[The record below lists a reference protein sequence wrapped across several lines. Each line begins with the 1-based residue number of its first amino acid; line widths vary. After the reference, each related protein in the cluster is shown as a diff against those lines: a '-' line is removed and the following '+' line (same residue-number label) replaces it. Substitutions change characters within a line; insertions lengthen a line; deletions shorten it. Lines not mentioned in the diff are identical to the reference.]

1 MNTIGGFLVNGGNLK
16 KIAIGILLL
25 VCLTYSNHF
34 KNGFEFDDFH
44 SIVNNEYI
52 RDIKNVPLFFT
63 GIKYSGT
70 NPGNQGY
77 RPILVMQ
84 NAIDYWLA
92 GDLNPVYFH
101 AHIFLSYL
109 MLLVLLSFFFKNI
122 FNVTLEDKR
131 NGLFAWLAVAFYGL
145 HAANAETIN
154 YICMR
159 SDSFSTLC
167 FVASFLLYLIPVTK
181 KYYLYV
187 FTVALAIGSK
197 ETGAMFGPVLFF
209 YILFFEEGVSLIE
222 LITFKKLKNTFSALK
237 KTAPALIGSFGIFF
251 LIRSIVIPSAD
262 EPIFAGTM
270 TLASEWQYFY
280 SEWVIIVHYIG
291 NFILPLDL
299 SADPDFWL
307 IDSVVNSKVLLALL
321 LLLALVVI
329 AFVTSAKK
337 ETRPIAFGILWFFIA
352 LAPTT
357 FYFGSVG
364 QMVNDH
370 RTFFPYIGLV
380 LSLGWWVRLLYLKYE
395 EKINAQPHLPKILLG
410 AYLMVI
416 SLHAY
421 GTYQRNIVWSSSE
434 TLWYDATVKSPKNG
448 RAQMNYGLT
457 LMAKGKYEETL
468 PYFKRCLDA
477 MPYWAYIN
485 INMAILRQAMGFPAE
500 AEQYYKNA
508 IRYQPFVP
516 DAYYYYAQWLQ
527 KNGRID
533 EAMAQM
539 KEGMRISPGHAG
551 FAQYLNELS
560 ALNSETKEDRIKAAE
575 EFAVQHPTA
584 GGYIQL
590 SLSYYKEEM
599 YAECIK
605 ACEKALTL
613 DPNSATA
620 YNNICSAYNAMQQW
634 EKAAAACEKAIKL
647 DSSFQLAKNNLNWAR
662 QNLKK

>member
-1 MNTIGGFLVNGGNLK
+1 MSRIGSFAANGANLK
-16 KIAIGILLL
+16 KIGIAVLLF
-25 VCLTYSNHF
+25 VCLAYSNHF
-34 KNGFEFDDFH
+34 TSGFEFDDFH

-52 RDIKNVPLFFT
+52 RDIKNIPLFFT

-77 RPILVMQ
+77 RPVLVTQ

-92 GDLNPVYFH
+92 GELNPIYFH
-101 AHIFLSYL
+101 AHIFLTYL
-109 MLLVLLSFFFKNI
+109 ILLVFLFFFFKNI
-122 FNVTLEDKR
+122 FNVVLPNKQ
-131 NGLFAWLAVAFYGL
+131 NNLIAWMAVAFYGL

-167 FVASFLLYLIPVTK
+167 FLASFLLYMIPVTK
-181 KYYLYV
+181 KYYLYI

-209 YILFFEEGVSLIE
+209 YILFFEEDVSLVE
-222 LITFKKLKNTFSALK
+222 LITFKKIRSTLSALK
-237 KTAPALIGSFGIFF
+237 KATPALLGSFGIFF

-270 TLASEWQYFY
+270 TWASEWQYFY

-307 IDSVVNSKVLLALL
+307 IDSVINSRVLLALC
-321 LLLALVVI
+321 LLLALVVV
-329 AFVTSAKK
+329 AFVTSGKK
-337 ETRPIAFGILWFFIA
+337 ETRPISFGILWFFIA

-357 FYFGSVG
+357 FYFGTIG
-364 QMVNDH
+364 QMINDH

-380 LSLGWWVRLLYLKYE
+380 ISLSWWLRLLYLRYE
-395 EKINAQPHLPKILLG
+395 EKINAHAYLPKVLVGVYLL
-410 AYLMVI
+410 VI

-448 RAQMNYGLT
+448 RAAMNYGLT

-468 PYFKRCLDA
+468 PYFKQCLEA

-485 INMAILRQAMGFPAE
+485 INMGILRNAMGFPAE
-500 AEQYYKNA
+500 AEQYFKNA
-508 IRYQPFVP
+508 VRYQPFVP
-516 DAYYYYAQWLQ
+516 DGHYYYAQWLQ
-527 KNGRID
+527 KNGRTE
-533 EAMAQM
+533 EAITEM
-539 KEGMRISPGHAG
+539 KEAVRISPGHAG
-551 FAQYLNELS
+551 FAQYLAELQATTGS
-560 ALNSETKEDRIKAAE
+560 TKEERIKKAE
-575 EFAVQHPTA
+575 EFAASHPTA

-599 YAECIK
+599 YLECIK
-605 ACEKALTL
+605 ACEKALEL
-613 DPNSATA
+613 DPNSAIA
-620 YNNICSAYNAMQQW
+620 YNNICSSYNAMQQW
-634 EKAAAACEKAIKL
+634 EKAALACSKAVKL
-647 DSSFQLAKNNLNWAR
+647 DTSFQLAKNNLNWAR